1 MRMPPVL
8 YKPVSYTY
16 PMPRPAGAGTVDL
29 REHEHA
35 PPRISREG
43 VIFREPPDIA
53 GARVSTHNLRC
64 P

>member
-1 MRMPPVL
+1 MPL
-8 YKPVSYTY
+8 
-16 PMPRPAGAGTVDL
+16 RPAGAGTVDL

-35 PPRISREG
+35 PPRIPREG

-53 GARVSTHNLRC
+53 GARVSTHGLRC